1 MEEHHMKGKVRA
13 YTLSTCPYC
22 KAFKAYM
29 GEHEIP
35 LEFTDVDLLRGEE
48 QTNVMNEVDR
58 ICPGCGYPI
67 IIINDEII
75 VGFNEKK
82 IREVL
87 RL

>member
-1 MEEHHMKGKVRA
+1 MKGKIRA

-22 KAFKAYM
+22 KAFKAFM

-35 LEFTDVDLLRGEE
+35 MEFTDVDLLKGEE
-48 QTNVMNEVDR
+48 QTKAMDEVDR

-67 IIINDEII
+67 IIIDEEII
-75 VGFNEKK
+75 VGFNENK

>member
-1 MEEHHMKGKVRA
+1 MKGKIRA

-22 KAFKAYM
+22 KAFKAFM

-35 LEFTDVDLLRGEE
+35 MEFTDVDLLKGEE
-48 QTNVMNEVDR
+48 QTKAMDEIDR

-67 IIINDEII
+67 IIIDEEII
-75 VGFNEKK
+75 VGFNENK